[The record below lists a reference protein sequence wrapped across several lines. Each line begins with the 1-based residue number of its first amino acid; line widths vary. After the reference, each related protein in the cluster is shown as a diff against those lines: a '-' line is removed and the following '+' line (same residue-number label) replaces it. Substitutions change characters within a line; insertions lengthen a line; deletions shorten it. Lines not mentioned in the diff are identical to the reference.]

1 MATTPNPKEDDPEVE
16 VAPPP
21 KKSILSSH
29 LLVVLL
35 LLVVA
40 LAEML
45 AAFIFVIPSP
55 GTIKAEIDEV
65 QKKDTKINAPYKVP
79 VVEEEMKDEEREEV
93 DLGTFTFTEGDL
105 SNMPFRLSVQ
115 FFGLVN
121 KKDREEYNKRYEIHK
136 NRIRNA
142 ILVLL
147 RSSSQSEITDPSLG
161 LIKNKI
167 MVKVNEILGM
177 PLVKGVIYTE
187 IAIQVGG

>member
-1 MATTPNPKEDDPEVE
+1 MATTPTPVDDDSEVE
-16 VAPPP
+16 VAPQP
-21 KKSILSSH
+21 KKSILSKN
-29 LLVVLL
+29 LLIVLL
-35 LLVVA
+35 LLVIA
-40 LAEML
+40 MAEML
-45 AAFIFVIPSP
+45 AAFVFVIPSP
-55 GTIKAEIDEV
+55 RTIQAEVDEI
-65 QKKDTKINAPYKVP
+65 QNKDTKIQAPYKP
-79 VVEEEMKDEEREEV
+79 VIGDEMKDEEREEV

-121 KKDREEYNKRYEIHK
+121 KKDSDEYKKRYDINK

-147 RSSSQSEITDPSLG
+147 RSSSQSEITDPSLA

-177 PLVKGVIYTE
+177 PLIKGIIYTD
-187 IAIQVGG
+187 IAIQTGG

>member
-1 MATTPNPKEDDPEVE
+1 MATPNPNEDSPNTE
-16 VAPPP
+16 VAPQP
-21 KKSILSSH
+21 KKPFFTTSLLAVLA
-29 LLVVLL
+29 LLVI
-35 LLVVA
+35 A
-40 LAEML
+40 LAELL

-55 GTIKAEIDEV
+55 ATVKASIDETINN
-65 QKKDTKINAPYKVP
+65 DAKIKTPYKPQVD
-79 VVEEEMKDEEREEV
+79 ESMQAEEREEV

-121 KKDREEYNKRYEIHK
+121 KKDRDEYNKRYEVHK
-136 NRIRNA
+136 NRVRNA
-142 ILVLL
+142 ILVIL

-161 LIKNKI
+161 LVKNKI
-167 MVKVNEILGM
+167 MVKVNEILGL

>member
-1 MATTPNPKEDDPEVE
+1 MPPQNPTDVPPEVDVE
-16 VAPPP
+16 PQP
-21 KKSILSSH
+21 KKSILTSN
-29 LLVVLL
+29 LLVVLVL
-35 LLVVA
+35 FVVAMTELLV
-40 LAEML
+40 
-45 AAFIFVIPSP
+45 AFFFILPSP
-55 GTIKAEIDEV
+55 SAVKAEIDKTIE
-65 QKKDTKINAPYKVP
+65 KDAKINPPYKP
-79 VVEEEMKDEEREEV
+79 EIDDTMQDEERDEV

-121 KKDREEYNKRYEIHK
+121 KKDRLEYDQRYAIHK

-142 ILVLL
+142 ILIIL

-167 MVKVNEILGM
+167 MVKVNEMLGM
-177 PLVKGVIYTE
+177 PLVKGIIYTE

>member
-1 MATTPNPKEDDPEVE
+1 MATPTPTEDTPEVD
-16 VAPPP
+16 VAPQP
-21 KKSILSSH
+21 KKTILSSN

-35 LLVVA
+35 LLVIA

-55 GTIKAEIDEV
+55 GTIKAEVDSTLE
-65 QKKDTKINAPYKVP
+65 KDAKIQTPYKVP
-79 VVEEEMKDEEREEV
+79 VVEDEMKEEEREEV

-121 KKDREEYNKRYEIHK
+121 KKDREEYNKRYDIHK
-136 NRIRNA
+136 NRVRNA
-142 ILVLL
+142 ILIIL
-147 RSSSQSEITDPSLG
+147 RSSSQAEITDPTLG
-161 LIKNKI
+161 LIKNRI
-167 MVKVNEILGM
+167 MVKTNEILGM

>member
-1 MATTPNPKEDDPEVE
+1 MPTSNPTDDTPEVE
-16 VAPPP
+16 AAPQP
-21 KKSILSSH
+21 KKSILKSN

-35 LLVVA
+35 LLVIA
-40 LAEML
+40 LAELL
-45 AAFIFVIPSP
+45 AAFFFVIPSP
-55 GTIKAEIDEV
+55 ATIKAEVDKTI
-65 QKKDTKINAPYKVP
+65 KNDTKIKSPYKPIVDD
-79 VVEEEMKDEEREEV
+79 EMKDEDREEV

-121 KKDREEYNKRYEIHK
+121 RKDRDEYNKRYDIHK

-142 ILVLL
+142 ILIIL

-167 MVKVNEILGM
+167 MVKVNEMLGM